1 MDDNELDME
10 TDIITEDPKW
20 DAAESLEDKADMLQD
35 ALMKKLYDELKQPG
49 INPAIGAL
57 VRALVKDI
65 KAKPA
70 GKKQTLEEEELEDV
84 INRLPNYSRR

>member
-1 MDDNELDME
+1 MDDMELDNELDNV
-10 TDIITEDPKW
+10 IEDPKW
-20 DAAESLEDKADMLQD
+20 EAADSLEAKADMLQD
-35 ALMKKLYDELKQPG
+35 ALMRKLYDELKQPG

-65 KAKPA
+65 KAKPVN
-70 GKKQTLEEEELEDV
+70 KKQTQEDEELEDV